1 MTALCAAIRSL
12 TPTALLSVLAL
23 SFGAGCDGS
32 DPPATEPDDTPT
44 RPEGVALCYT
54 ELAEKHAATKAFRE
68 ALASGDR
75 ESRAAAIEQLDAAV
89 TEHPEEAELALLLGL
104 AQLWRVAEPLD
115 SDQAVFVQS
124 ALAAREHLAR
134 AYELCPTDHRIPAWL
149 GPVLVNMGR
158 ALNNQETIDEGLAVL
173 QKGIDNYPSFVL
185 FSKVLVYAN
194 EPADS
199 PDFQNAVDAVYANID
214 YCSDADGGLINDPA
228 CNNGPAVHH
237 NLEGS
242 TVFLGD
248 VFAKAGR
255 KSDALSFYKSA
266 QQSEDYASWDWQD
279 LLEGRID
286 TLDARV
292 AAYATSDPA
301 DDPDAAWTSS
311 YQCAICH
318 SR

>member
-1 MTALCAAIRSL
+1 MTALRAAIRSL
-12 TPTALLSVLAL
+12 IPTALVSVLAL
-23 SFGAGCDGS
+23 PFAAGCGGS
-32 DPPATEPDDTPT
+32 DPPEAVPDETPT

-54 ELAEKHAATKAFRE
+54 ELAETHAATKAFRA
-68 ALASGDR
+68 ALAEGDR
-75 ESRAAAIEQLDAAV
+75 GSRAAAVDQLDAAV

-104 AQLWRVAEPLD
+104 AQLWRVAEPLE

-158 ALNNQETIDEGLAVL
+158 ALQNQDIIDEGLAVL
-173 QKGIDNYPSFVL
+173 QKGIDHYPSFVL
-185 FSKVLVYAN
+185 FSKVLVYAD

-199 PDFQNAVDAVYANID
+199 PDFQNAVDAVYANVD
-214 YCSDADGGLINDPA
+214 DCSAEDGGLTNDPA
-228 CNNGPAVHH
+228 CNNGAAVPH

-242 TVFLGD
+242 AVFLGD
-248 VFAKAGR
+248 VFAKSGR
-255 KSDALSFYKSA
+255 KSDAMSFYKSA
-266 QQSEDYASWDWQD
+266 EQSEDYASWDWHD
-279 LLEGRID
+279 LLADRME

-292 AAYATSDPA
+292 AAYGTSSAA
-301 DDPDAAWTSS
+301 DDPDAAWTSG

-318 SR
+318 TR